1 MFLICL
7 YYCDART
14 ISSEI
19 AHSLLCLYSIFS
31 SEYLIY
37 GLHAFV
43 CLVAHNL
50 FQYCYVWIVVSSFR
64 ESDIQS
70 SAMFPLNFFSPLFCS
85 VFQSAVI
92 VFSVQ
97 SFFLL
102 QLKFAG
108 FTGRD
113 TPATIYNWKCGL
125 NFLTWKRSPSVIAA
139 TSWQILLEI
148 SARSWSF
155 SRACC
160 YERPNISFS
169 AVTQ

>member
-31 SEYLIY
+31 FEYLIY

-92 VFSVQ
+92 FIAVQ
-97 SFFLL
+97 SFFAVECYTFFFQSRLIWDPLQVFPCVTMLRHCLQQITSVQVICTASNAKSFCSRLL
-102 QLKFAG
+102 AARALF
-108 FTGRD
+108 
-113 TPATIYNWKCGL
+113 P
-125 NFLTWKRSPSVIAA
+125 FLSVNKN
-139 TSWQILLEI
+139 
-148 SARSWSF
+148 
-155 SRACC
+155 
-160 YERPNISFS
+160 P
-169 AVTQ
+169 

>member
-1 MFLICL
+1 MFLICF
-7 YYCDART
+7 YYYDART

-19 AHSLLCLYSIFS
+19 AHSLLYLYSIFS

-64 ESDIQS
+64 VWYS
-70 SAMFPLNFFSPLFCS
+70 MLPLNFFSPLFCS

-92 VFSVQ
+92 FLSVQ

-160 YERPNISFS
+160 
-169 AVTQ
+169 

>member
-50 FQYCYVWIVVSSFR
+50 FQYCYMWIVVSSFR
-64 ESDIQS
+64 VWY
-70 SAMFPLNFFSPLFCS
+70 S
-85 VFQSAVI
+85 VFSCA
-92 VFSVQ
+92 S
-97 SFFLL
+97 SKFFH
-102 QLKFAG
+102 
-108 FTGRD
+108 R
-113 TPATIYNWKCGL
+113 P
-125 NFLTWKRSPSVIAA
+125 VIAA

-155 SRACC
+155 FSCLLLGETEQQFFSSEPSTAACLVW
-160 YERPNISFS
+160 PNFRQLLLSHLSVWFS
-169 AVTQ
+169 VPKIFAGCQSLVAV